1 MRLLLALQTPGEVRS
16 ARVGTAGSA
25 PVRTRKCFARETN
38 RADRTPDL
46 HPLTPPARPC
56 GASVP
61 HLTQE
66 AHAWP
71 SANA

>member
-1 MRLLLALQTPGEVRS
+1 MRLLLAKNMPEEVRS
-16 ARVGTAGSA
+16 TGDTH
-25 PVRTRKCFARETN
+25 C
-38 RADRTPDL
+38 PDL
-46 HPLTPPARPC
+46 ANVSRAKQIAATVRQTYTLLPPPARPC